1 MYVSYHAKATVLCVA
16 GVPDKTRTH
25 TCESRH
31 VCCIL
36 GVQSVKDVSLTFELL
51 HCVFVVTCT
60 RYVAALLKPEVS
72 ATMLVLG
79 PAFGRDL
86 MKGASTLHD
95 NSNCSRLHQA
105 RLDKHTRVSRGA
117 GECQC
122 STSVAAWVVKLGN
135 TIDPVVA
142 CTGRYVICTDAQAD
156 TFLCL
161 LQHSG
166 DVFQKEYIYISLVHD
181 QHCSLLIVC
190 HPGRLLQCA
199 KQRMSKVKRQQQM
212 VFLHLDSKEDGN
224 RGPDGLIINNGI
236 YCMTQAIIIAV
247 VQQVCLAQVA
257 GGVRCPLHVASTLTS
272 A

>member
-1 MYVSYHAKATVLCVA
+1 MAKVCKVEAIHNNA
-16 GVPDKTRTH
+16 GKAVTPDMLDRCQAGITMAQDMMGDA
-25 TCESRH
+25 
-31 VCCIL
+31 I
-36 GVQSVKDVSLTFELL
+36 
-51 HCVFVVTCT
+51 

-105 RLDKHTRVSRGA
+105 RLDKHTR
-117 GECQC
+117 
-122 STSVAAWVVKLGN
+122 
-135 TIDPVVA
+135 
-142 CTGRYVICTDAQAD
+142 
-156 TFLCL
+156 
-161 LQHSG
+161 HSG